1 IKTNMQT
8 FIAKSAE
15 ELDSLAPAILDAI
28 GPNRVVAMDAPMGA
42 GKTTLV
48 KAICRFLG
56 STSVVN
62 SPTFAIINDY
72 DLPEGKAL
80 YHFDLY
86 RLKDVNEAFN
96 MGFDEY
102 FYSGNYCFVEWPAIA
117 ESILPENSSTLRISV
132 NDDGSRT
139 ITVL

>member
-1 IKTNMQT
+1 MRKMQQFT
-8 FIAKSAE
+8 AHTPE
-15 ELDSLAPAILDAI
+15 EMDALAPEILKALGDS
-28 GPNRVVAMDAPMGA
+28 RVVAMDAPMGA

-48 KAICRFLG
+48 KAICKALG

-72 DLPEGKAL
+72 ELPSGKAL

-86 RLKDVNEAFN
+86 RLKNIDEAFN

-117 ESILPENSSTLRISV
+117 EEILPEDSKILTIEV
-132 NDDGSRT
+132 QPDGARL
-139 ITVL
+139 ITVK